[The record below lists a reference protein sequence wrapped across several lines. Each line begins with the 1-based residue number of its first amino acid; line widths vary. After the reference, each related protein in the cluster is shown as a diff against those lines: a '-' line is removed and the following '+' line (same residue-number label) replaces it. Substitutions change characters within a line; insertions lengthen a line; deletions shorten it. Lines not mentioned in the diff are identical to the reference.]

1 MISAENIT
9 KTKTFTDVNFSFEKG
24 IMCILSPADKDK
36 NELLTAIS
44 GQKALCSGSLTGEAV
59 CGYVAK
65 GAPLPSNLKVSEYIG
80 FVMRAKGVPFFA
92 DELKEKLGDV
102 YGRSVSSLS
111 NLMRYK
117 TAVIAEL
124 IYSPDVLLLEAPS
137 FALTFEESEDIFAFI
152 EELSAETPVIFTSER
167 VSEART
173 YADHTLVLLNGKQ
186 LFFGSSE
193 NMIAETEKEGAL
205 TVKVKGDGEKVK
217 AIFEKYGAEILQSV
231 RKGTYKCVLS
241 VSESEKT
248 EIRNAVAANGLAL
261 LEMKSEG
268 DDLKQLVTVLT
279 EKENALRMAYEDEK
293 AEAEIKTLNQL
304 KDQLTFTHEEDN
316 VYETDDDGDGDED
329 KNVSDEAPRKALS
342 EEEKEKKRRALFG
355 HSYESY
361 DDDDDGESTLFSS
374 KN

>member
-1 MISAENIT
+1 M
-9 KTKTFTDVNFSFEKG
+9 
-24 IMCILSPADKDK
+24 
-36 NELLTAIS
+36 
-44 GQKALCSGSLTGEAV
+44 
-59 CGYVAK
+59 
-65 GAPLPSNLKVSEYIG
+65 
-80 FVMRAKGVPFFA
+80 
-92 DELKEKLGDV
+92 
-102 YGRSVSSLS
+102 
-111 NLMRYK
+111 
-117 TAVIAEL
+117 
-124 IYSPDVLLLEAPS
+124 
-137 FALTFEESEDIFAFI
+137 
-152 EELSAETPVIFTSER
+152 IFTSER

-173 YADHTLVLLNGKQ
+173 YADQTLVLLNGKQ

-261 LEMKSEG
+261 LEMKSDG

-304 KDQLTFTHEEDN
+304 KEQLTFTHEEDN

-329 KNVSDEAPRKALS
+329 KNVSAEVPRKALS

-355 HSYESY
+355 HSYESD

>member
-1 MISAENIT
+1 
-9 KTKTFTDVNFSFEKG
+9 
-24 IMCILSPADKDK
+24 MCILSPADKDK